1 MNWDIFFRNLNF
13 SLFDFVQLVRKFN
26 FLSFGKISCWHLMS
40 DSFFFSDKFL
50 EVHFFNFI
58 SFGRFLSRSVDDI
71 NLSSVLI
78 DFIFNIINVF
88 IKVIFVIIEN
98 YETSFGKVNVML
110 LSFDLISECFW
121 TIFVVVFFL
130 LSEFFELLNFL
141 LKLINFFIK
150 PGLIRFDFRLFRH
163 LWDFSIVTNFP
174 LIILEPM
181 LVLIPL
187 FLILISWFTII
198 VIVIVV
204 VLIPF
209 ILICSFFSR
218 LLLLLIFCCCV
229 RVSCSGFLL
238 ILYFG
243 HFL

>member
-98 YETSFGKVNVML
+98 YETSFSKVNVML

-130 LSEFFELLNFL
+130 LSEFFELLDFL
-141 LKLINFFIK
+141 LKLINLFIK
-150 PGLIRFDFRLFRH
+150 PGLIRFDFRLFWH

-174 LIILEPM
+174 LIILKPM
-181 LVLIPL
+181 FVLIPL

-198 VIVIVV
+198 IVIIIVV

-209 ILICSFFSR
+209 VLICSFFSR
-218 LLLLLIFCCCV
+218 LLLLLIFCCSV
-229 RVSCSGFLL
+229 GGGGGFLL

>member
-141 LKLINFFIK
+141 LKLINLFIK
-150 PGLIRFDFRLFRH
+150 PGLIRFDFRLFWH

-198 VIVIVV
+198 VIIIVV

>member
-98 YETSFGKVNVML
+98 YETSFGKVNVMF

>member
-1 MNWDIFFRNLNF
+1 MNWDIFFWNLNF

-26 FLSFGKISCWHLMS
+26 FLSFRKISCWYFMS
-40 DSFFFSDKFL
+40 NSFFFSNKFL

-58 SFGRFLSRSVDDI
+58 SFGRFLSWSVDDI

-141 LKLINFFIK
+141 LKLINLFIK
-150 PGLIRFDFRLFRH
+150 LGLIRFDFRLFWH

-218 LLLLLIFCCCV
+218 LLLLLIFCRCV
-229 RVSCSGFLL
+229 GGGGFLL